1 MTKIAQSCSHLQV
14 QAQTFV
20 SHVKYGRFDKARDI
34 HPFTS
39 LSDDGCRSFLLDC
52 GIAGE
57 QIDAFLLRRQH
68 RGGGGIRRKPERFK
82 GYRLG
87 DVSDLAV

>member
-20 SHVKYGRFDKARDI
+20 SHVRYGRFDKAREMQR
-34 HPFTS
+34 FGF
-39 LSDDGCRSFLLDC
+39 LSDDECRSFLL
-52 GIAGE
+52 GRGVAGE
-57 QIDAFLLRRQH
+57 QVDAFLGQQQDRD
-68 RGGGGIRRKPERFK
+68 GCGTRRKPERFK